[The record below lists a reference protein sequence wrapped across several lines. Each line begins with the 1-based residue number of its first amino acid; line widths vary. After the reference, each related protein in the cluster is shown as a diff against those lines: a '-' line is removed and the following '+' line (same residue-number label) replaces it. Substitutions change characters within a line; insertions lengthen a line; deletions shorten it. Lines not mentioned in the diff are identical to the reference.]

1 MSDRPE
7 SDFPDTT
14 GVMILPWT
22 CLFPRAMLPLHIFE
36 ERYRLMC
43 QIALAGN
50 RMFAI
55 AHATDDGTIADI
67 GSLGVI
73 RAAVTNE
80 DGTSNL
86 ILQGIGRVAFGSVT
100 MDPYPQATLSILSE
114 SEEEDDALTSLRR
127 KIRDV
132 CLDFFA
138 ENTEALQYLKKHLSA
153 PSSDS
158 TFTDMIAAIHPSP
171 QAQRSLLEELDIK
184 TRMSLLL
191 QSLQS
196 ESSDA

>member
-22 CLFPRAMLPLHIFE
+22 CLFPGAMLPLHIFE
-36 ERYRLMC
+36 ERYRVMC
-43 QIALAGN
+43 KLALAGN

-55 AHATDDGTIADI
+55 AHATDDETIADI

-114 SEEEDDALTSLRR
+114 SEEEDDALASLRR

-138 ENTEALQYLKKHLSA
+138 NNSEALQYLKKHLSA

-158 TFTDMIAAIHPSP
+158 TFSDMIAAIHPSP

-184 TRMSLLL
+184 TRMQLLL
-191 QSLQS
+191 HSLES
-196 ESSDA
+196 ENADA

>member
-22 CLFPRAMLPLHIFE
+22 CLFPGAMLPLHIFE

-43 QIALAGN
+43 QLALAGN

-55 AHATDDGTIADI
+55 AHATDDETIADI

-114 SEEEDDALTSLRR
+114 SEEEDDALASLRR

-158 TFTDMIAAIHPSP
+158 TFTDMIAAIHTSA

-184 TRMSLLL
+184 TRMQLLLHLL
-191 QSLQS
+191 QSETDS
-196 ESSDA
+196 R

>member
-22 CLFPRAMLPLHIFE
+22 CLFPGAMLPLHIFE
-36 ERYRLMC
+36 ERYRVMC
-43 QIALAGN
+43 KLALAGN

-55 AHATDDGTIADI
+55 AHATDDETIADI

-114 SEEEDDALTSLRR
+114 SEEEDDALASLRR

-138 ENTEALQYLKKHLSA
+138 ENTEALHYLKKHLSA

-158 TFTDMIAAIHPSP
+158 TFSDMIAAIHPSP

-191 QSLQS
+191 HLLQS
-196 ESSDA
+196 EKSDA

>member
-1 MSDRPE
+1 MSDKPE

-14 GVMILPWT
+14 GVMVLPWT
-22 CLFPRAMLPLHIFE
+22 SLFPGAMLPLHIFE

-43 QIALAGN
+43 KFALAGN

-86 ILQGIGRVAFGSVT
+86 ILQGVSRVRFGTVT
-100 MDPYPQATLSILSE
+100 MEPYPQATLSILPE
-114 SEEEDDALTSLRR
+114 SENDDASLGSLRSR
-127 KIRDV
+127 IRAACMDS
-132 CLDFFA
+132 FA
-138 ENTEALQYLKKHLSA
+138 KNTEALHYLKKHLSS
-153 PSSDS
+153 PSTDCA
-158 TFTDMIAAIHPSP
+158 FTDMIAAILSSP
-171 QAQRSLLEELDIK
+171 QAQRALLEELDIES
-184 TRMSLLL
+184 RMLLL
-191 QSLQS
+191 LHSLQS
-196 ESSDA
+196 NTPEV

>member
-7 SDFPDTT
+7 SDFPDPT

-22 CLFPRAMLPLHIFE
+22 CLFPGAMLPLHIFE
-36 ERYRLMC
+36 ERYRVMC
-43 QIALAGN
+43 KLALAGN

-55 AHATDDGTIADI
+55 AHATDDETIADI

-114 SEEEDDALTSLRR
+114 SEEEDDALASLRR

-138 ENTEALQYLKKHLSA
+138 DNTEALKYLKKHLSA

-158 TFTDMIAAIHPSP
+158 TFSDMIAAIHPSP

-184 TRMSLLL
+184 TRMQLLL
-191 QSLQS
+191 HSLQS
-196 ESSDA
+196 ENADT

>member
-22 CLFPRAMLPLHIFE
+22 CLFPGAMLPLHIFE
-36 ERYRLMC
+36 ERYRVMC
-43 QIALAGN
+43 KLALAGN

-55 AHATDDGTIADI
+55 AHSTDDETIADI

-114 SEEEDDALTSLRR
+114 SEEEDDALASLRR

-153 PSSDS
+153 PASDS
-158 TFTDMIAAIHPSP
+158 TFSDMIAAIHPSP
-171 QAQRSLLEELDIK
+171 QAQRSLLEELDSK

-191 QSLQS
+191 HLLQS
-196 ESSDA
+196 ENSDA

>member
-22 CLFPRAMLPLHIFE
+22 CLFPGAMLPLHIFE

-43 QIALAGN
+43 QLALAGN

-55 AHATDDGTIADI
+55 AHATDDETIADI

-73 RAAVTNE
+73 RAAVTTE

-86 ILQGIGRVAFGSVT
+86 ILQGIGRVAFGSIT

-114 SEEEDDALTSLRR
+114 SEEEDDTLAPLRR

-138 ENTEALQYLKKHLSA
+138 ENTEALHYLKKNLSA

-171 QAQRSLLEELDIK
+171 QTQRALLEELDIK

-191 QSLQS
+191 HSLQS
-196 ESSDA
+196 

>member
-1 MSDRPE
+1 
-7 SDFPDTT
+7 
-14 GVMILPWT
+14 
-22 CLFPRAMLPLHIFE
+22 
-36 ERYRLMC
+36 MC
-43 QIALAGN
+43 KLALAGN

-55 AHATDDGTIADI
+55 AHATDDEAIADI

-114 SEEEDDALTSLRR
+114 SEEEDDALASLRR

-138 ENTEALQYLKKHLSA
+138 DNTEALQYLKKHLSA
-153 PSSDS
+153 PASDS
-158 TFTDMIAAIHPSP
+158 TFTDMIAAIHPSA

-191 QSLQS
+191 HSLQS
-196 ESSDA
+196 ENSVS

>member
-22 CLFPRAMLPLHIFE
+22 CLFPGAMLPLHIFE

-43 QIALAGN
+43 QLALAGN

-55 AHATDDGTIADI
+55 AHATDDETIADI

-114 SEEEDDALTSLRR
+114 SEEEDEPKGVVKQLRDTVKR
-127 KIRDV
+127 LQKKVKEIEASEPSV
-132 CLDFFA
+132 VMSFA
-138 ENTEALQYLKKHLSA
+138 RCKS
-153 PSSDS
+153 
-158 TFTDMIAAIHPSP
+158 
-171 QAQRSLLEELDIK
+171 R
-184 TRMSLLL
+184 
-191 QSLQS
+191 
-196 ESSDA
+196 

>member
-22 CLFPRAMLPLHIFE
+22 CLFPGAMLPLHIFE

-43 QIALAGN
+43 QLALAGN

-55 AHATDDGTIADI
+55 AHATDDETIADI

-80 DGTSNL
+80 NGTSNL

-114 SEEEDDALTSLRR
+114 SEEEDDALASLRR

-184 TRMSLLL
+184 TRMQFLLH
-191 QSLQS
+191 SLQS
-196 ESSDA
+196 ENADA

>member
-22 CLFPRAMLPLHIFE
+22 CLFPGAMLPLHIFE

-43 QIALAGN
+43 QLALAGN

-55 AHATDDGTIADI
+55 AHATDDETIADI

-114 SEEEDDALTSLRR
+114 SEEEDDKLESLRR

-158 TFTDMIAAIHPSP
+158 TFTDMIAAIHPSA

-184 TRMSLLL
+184 TRMQLLLHLL
-191 QSLQS
+191 QS
-196 ESSDA
+196 ENADA

>member
-7 SDFPDTT
+7 SDFPVTT

-22 CLFPRAMLPLHIFE
+22 CLFPGAMLPLHIFE
-36 ERYRLMC
+36 ERYQLMC
-43 QIALAGN
+43 KLALAGN

-55 AHATDDGTIADI
+55 AHATDDETIADI

-114 SEEEDDALTSLRR
+114 SEEEDDALASLRR

-138 ENTEALQYLKKHLSA
+138 ENTEALHYLKKHLSA
-153 PSSDS
+153 PASDS

-196 ESSDA
+196 ENSDA

>member
-22 CLFPRAMLPLHIFE
+22 CLFPGAMLPLHIFE
-36 ERYRLMC
+36 ERYRVMC
-43 QIALAGN
+43 KLALAGN

-158 TFTDMIAAIHPSP
+158 TFSDMIAAIHPSP

-184 TRMSLLL
+184 TRMQFLLH
-191 QSLQS
+191 SLQS
-196 ESSDA
+196 ENADT

>member
-22 CLFPRAMLPLHIFE
+22 CLFPGAMLPLHIFE

-43 QIALAGN
+43 QLALAGN

-55 AHATDDGTIADI
+55 AHATDDETIADI

-114 SEEEDDALTSLRR
+114 SEEEDDKLESLRR

-138 ENTEALQYLKKHLSA
+138 NNSEALQYLKKHLSA

-158 TFTDMIAAIHPSP
+158 TFTDMIAAIHPSA

-184 TRMSLLL
+184 TRMQLLLHLL
-191 QSLQS
+191 QS
-196 ESSDA
+196 ENADA

>member
-22 CLFPRAMLPLHIFE
+22 CLFPGAMLPLHIFE

-43 QIALAGN
+43 QLALAGN

-55 AHATDDGTIADI
+55 AHATDDETIADI

-114 SEEEDDALTSLRR
+114 SEEEDDKLASLRR

-158 TFTDMIAAIHPSP
+158 TFTDMIAAIHPSA

-184 TRMSLLL
+184 TRMQLLLHLL
-191 QSLQS
+191 QS
-196 ESSDA
+196 EKSDA

>member
-22 CLFPRAMLPLHIFE
+22 CLFPGAMLPLHIFE

-43 QIALAGN
+43 QLALAGN

-55 AHATDDGTIADI
+55 AHATDDETIADI

-114 SEEEDDALTSLRR
+114 SEEEDDALASLRR

-138 ENTEALQYLKKHLSA
+138 NNSEALQYLKKHLSA
-153 PSSDS
+153 PASDN

-184 TRMSLLL
+184 TRMQFLLH
-191 QSLQS
+191 SLQFEADS
-196 ESSDA
+196 R

>member
-22 CLFPRAMLPLHIFE
+22 CLFPGAMLPLHIFE

-43 QIALAGN
+43 QLALAGN

-55 AHATDDGTIADI
+55 VHATDDGTIADI

-114 SEEEDDALTSLRR
+114 SEEEDDALASLRR

-158 TFTDMIAAIHPSP
+158 TFTDMIAAIHPSA

-184 TRMSLLL
+184 TRMQLLL
-191 QSLQS
+191 HSLQS
-196 ESSDA
+196 ENADT

>member
-22 CLFPRAMLPLHIFE
+22 CLFPGAMLPLHIFE

-43 QIALAGN
+43 QLALAGN

-55 AHATDDGTIADI
+55 AHATDDETIADI

-114 SEEEDDALTSLRR
+114 SEEEDDALASLRR

-138 ENTEALQYLKKHLSA
+138 KNTEALQYLKKHLSA

-184 TRMSLLL
+184 TRMQLLL
-191 QSLQS
+191 HSLQS
-196 ESSDA
+196 ENADT

>member
-22 CLFPRAMLPLHIFE
+22 CLFPGAMLPLHIFE
-36 ERYRLMC
+36 ERYRVMC
-43 QIALAGN
+43 KLALAGN

-55 AHATDDGTIADI
+55 AHATDDETIADI

-73 RAAVTNE
+73 RAAVTNG

-114 SEEEDDALTSLRR
+114 SEEEDDKLASLRR

-132 CLDFFA
+132 SLDFFA
-138 ENTEALQYLKKHLSA
+138 KNTEALHYLKKHLSA
-153 PSSDS
+153 TASDS
-158 TFTDMIAAIHPSP
+158 TFIDMIAAIHPFP

-184 TRMSLLL
+184 TRMQLLLHLL
-191 QSLQS
+191 QS
-196 ESSDA
+196 ENSDA

>member
-1 MSDRPE
+1 
-7 SDFPDTT
+7 
-14 GVMILPWT
+14 
-22 CLFPRAMLPLHIFE
+22 MLPLHIFE

-43 QIALAGN
+43 QLALAGN

-114 SEEEDDALTSLRR
+114 SEEEDDALASLRR
-127 KIRDV
+127 KISDV

-138 ENTEALQYLKKHLSA
+138 DNTEALQYLKKHLSA
-153 PSSDS
+153 PASDS
-158 TFTDMIAAIHPSP
+158 TFTDMIAAIHTSP

-184 TRMSLLL
+184 TRMQLLL
-191 QSLQS
+191 HSLQS
-196 ESSDA
+196 ENADA